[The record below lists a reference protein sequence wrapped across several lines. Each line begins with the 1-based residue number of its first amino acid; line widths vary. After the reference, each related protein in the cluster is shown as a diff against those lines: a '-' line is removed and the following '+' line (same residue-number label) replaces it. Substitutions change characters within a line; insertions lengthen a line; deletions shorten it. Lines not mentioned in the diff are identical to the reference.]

1 MSENRFGEA
10 KSFFQKAIKLEPE
23 PKEKKIR
30 IGMAYYEYYPNEK
43 LEECKQL
50 LSHQNQQGTQ
60 VEEKEK
66 EIIEE
71 QTVPEIVLIEPS
83 TQGQQ
88 KVPYGRKNVVVKG
101 SIHTKSKILW
111 LKINQREVPC
121 DTNGNFQSDIPLV
134 IGINTMT
141 IQARDKNGN
150 QSDSVLTIE
159 RAKPA
164 IKVSE
169 MYQKSIAV
177 IIGIDDYENCSGVK
191 HAVTGAQNVLE
202 KFKKLGFDDVS
213 VLLDREASKERI
225 YYELYY
231 KLPSKSGPN
240 DRVVIYFA
248 GNSYEDGSSNDLKRK
263 FIIPANAKT
272 IPSPDDEISLA
283 FIKGVFER
291 MNAKHVLCIFDACFS
306 GLDRGLFTSQPNN
319 GIYDIESMA
328 NKRSLQFIMV
338 NCAGKV
344 SETENEGL
352 LTSSFLKGLDGNAD
366 IDKDGFITGT
376 ELGMFIQSTSKPSQN
391 SIFGRV
397 EGSGEVFF

>member
-1 MSENRFGEA
+1 MGENRFEEA

-30 IGMAYYEYYPNEK
+30 IGMKYYEYYPNEK
-43 LEECKQL
+43 MEECKQL
-50 LSHQNQQGTQ
+50 LSHQHQQ
-60 VEEKEK
+60 VIPNKEEKVRVVEH
-66 EIIEE
+66 
-71 QTVPEIVLIEPS
+71 TAPEIVLVEPS
-83 TQGQQ
+83 AQGQQ
-88 KVPYGRKNVVVKG
+88 KVPYGQRNVVIKG
-101 SIHTKSKILW
+101 SIHTKSKISW
-111 LKINQREVPC
+111 LKINQRGVPC
-121 DTNGNFQSDIPLV
+121 DANGNFQSDIPLV
-134 IGINTMT
+134 IGMNTIT
-141 IQARDKNGN
+141 IQTRDENGK
-150 QSDSVLTIE
+150 QSDKVLTIE

-191 HAVTGAQNVLE
+191 YAVTGAQNVLE
-202 KFKKLGFDDVS
+202 KFKQLGFDDVC

-231 KLPSKSGPN
+231 KLASKSGPN

-306 GLDRGLFTSQPNN
+306 GLDRDLLNTQLNN

-344 SETENEGL
+344 SETESQGL

-366 IDKDGFITGT
+366 LDKDGFITGT
-376 ELGMFIQSTSKPSQN
+376 ELGMFIQSTSKPYQN